1 MFFDEDG
8 ICHVTN
14 KIPYIII
21 FFLSLI
27 APEGYKIM
35 ISYSEDYIHEVE
47 YKLWDNGVMKE
58 RIDNLT
64 NVFRKKHVLKVPDK
78 PDRYITTS
86 MTNYRFENGTYSHF
100 LINLCLD
107 LYSIEHIIL

>member
-1 MFFDEDG
+1 MKTKNKPPIFNSMSDVVEMFFDEDG

-47 YKLWDNGVMKE
+47 YKIMG
-58 RIDNLT
+58 
-64 NVFRKKHVLKVPDK
+64 
-78 PDRYITTS
+78 
-86 MTNYRFENGTYSHF
+86 
-100 LINLCLD
+100 
-107 LYSIEHIIL
+107 

>member
-1 MFFDEDG
+1 MLLKCFSMMMEFV
-8 ICHVTN
+8 HVTN

-47 YKLWDNGVMKE
+47 YKIMG
-58 RIDNLT
+58 
-64 NVFRKKHVLKVPDK
+64 
-78 PDRYITTS
+78 
-86 MTNYRFENGTYSHF
+86 
-100 LINLCLD
+100 
-107 LYSIEHIIL
+107 